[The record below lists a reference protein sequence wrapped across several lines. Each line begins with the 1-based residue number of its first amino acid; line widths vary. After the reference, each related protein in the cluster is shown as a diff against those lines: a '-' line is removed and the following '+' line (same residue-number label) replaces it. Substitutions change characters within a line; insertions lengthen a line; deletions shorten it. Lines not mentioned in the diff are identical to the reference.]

1 MTAIKKIT
9 SYLLIFIGL
18 AYTLSFFLWTNLDDC
33 YFWYNS
39 VQMPKGDPMES
50 LSLWIGRVWRI
61 VTGDDVFTF
70 RLLGWVMGL
79 AGISIPYFTLLSR
92 RQAKDNLW
100 ALGLGLIFM
109 SSMTQGMYTPDSP
122 TILLLVSIATFVL
135 KKGYEGYRN
144 IVILASLSAL
154 CTACR
159 FPNILC
165 IPFFALY
172 MLVDGYIKHR
182 MLKNV
187 KLSAIYVA
195 ISIVLWYIVEAACV
209 GSIDVV
215 GTIRENIAYSAGT
228 NEGSHGLMGLIM
240 MYWWSI
246 IDTFWGLSSFLG
258 AFLVCRYFLGE
269 RKHSWIWG
277 AVAFV
282 PVYLSLHHFGFDIK
296 SFSFTVIILIL
307 AYLYRKQCKRDWQ
320 VLSSTAL
327 LGIIACAGSNTGF
340 MKIFPYYAA
349 MAPMVFIAYK
359 EDFKTDKQV
368 LVILIYLTV
377 SHFTSFASKNITQW
391 HHDESKNYKASL
403 TDYKYISD
411 FEHHTGL
418 FVEEENDNLH
428 QMMADFKEY
437 GEPHKTLF
445 YGRPGC
451 HKMYA
456 LTDSRLFYFVPFYME
471 PDVEKDVDRAISHIN
486 EKEATVLFDYTCS
499 SMIKQKLADKCAILK
514 ETDTVVI
521 YKKK

>member
-1 MTAIKKIT
+1 
-9 SYLLIFIGL
+9 
-18 AYTLSFFLWTNLDDC
+18 
-33 YFWYNS
+33 
-39 VQMPKGDPMES
+39 
-50 LSLWIGRVWRI
+50 
-61 VTGDDVFTF
+61 
-70 RLLGWVMGL
+70 
-79 AGISIPYFTLLSR
+79 
-92 RQAKDNLW
+92 
-100 ALGLGLIFM
+100 
-109 SSMTQGMYTPDSP
+109 
-122 TILLLVSIATFVL
+122 
-135 KKGYEGYRN
+135 
-144 IVILASLSAL
+144 
-154 CTACR
+154 
-159 FPNILC
+159 
-165 IPFFALY
+165 
-172 MLVDGYIKHR
+172 
-182 MLKNV
+182 
-187 KLSAIYVA
+187 
-195 ISIVLWYIVEAACV
+195 
-209 GSIDVV
+209 
-215 GTIRENIAYSAGT
+215 
-228 NEGSHGLMGLIM
+228 MGLIM